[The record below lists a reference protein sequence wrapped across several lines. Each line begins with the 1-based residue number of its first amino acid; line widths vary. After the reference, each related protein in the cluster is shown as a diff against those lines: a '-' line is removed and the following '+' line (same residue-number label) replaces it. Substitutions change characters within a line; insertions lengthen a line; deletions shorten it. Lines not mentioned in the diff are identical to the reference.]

1 MDNVRRLD
9 VRRLA
14 VRRLAAVAIMVTNG
28 FGLAGTATALA
39 DDDVPWPWVGYHW
52 CPGQP
57 FNAGAWGPQFD
68 PTTCH
73 DAHHRDMDGTIHN
86 RDYFGPSP
94 FQDWPEIPNNRP

>member
-1 MDNVRRLD
+1 MKLLSYRVRMDALG
-9 VRRLA
+9 
-14 VRRLAAVAIMVTNG
+14 RLAAAAVMISTG
-28 FGLAGTATALA
+28 FGLVSPATAHA
-39 DDDVPWPWVGYHW
+39 DDPPWPFVGYHW

-57 FNAGAWGPQFD
+57 FKAAWGPQWE

-94 FQDWPEIPNNRP
+94 FQDWPEILNDRP